1 MWISLLWFFKKFHKF
16 ALYGFWAILAKNSHK
31 ANIWLMR
38 IFSEPKVALG
48 KDPLYKTPQ
57 PKGHY
62 CVRNTQ
68 SLCAFA
74 EALSLPSSIFWAG
87 NQCGIAA
94 ASYSLM
100 MNMWRPWNVG
110 AFISHPPQ
118 LTICQ
123 SQRMPFLSF
132 SVQALVP
139 TCLLLLPAACYLY
152 LYI

>member
-1 MWISLLWFFKKFHKF
+1 MQKFGVIKLH
-16 ALYGFWAILAKNSHK
+16 N
-31 ANIWLMR
+31 
-38 IFSEPKVALG
+38 
-48 KDPLYKTPQ
+48 
-57 PKGHY
+57 PKG
-62 CVRNTQ
+62 TT
-68 SLCAFA
+68 AFA
-74 EALSLPSSIFWAG
+74 TLSHFVPFAKALSLPSSIFWAG

-139 TCLLLLPAACYLY
+139 TCLLLPAICICIFKHDFSTFRINNVFCWL
-152 LYI
+152 LSMESFSKFFIPQ